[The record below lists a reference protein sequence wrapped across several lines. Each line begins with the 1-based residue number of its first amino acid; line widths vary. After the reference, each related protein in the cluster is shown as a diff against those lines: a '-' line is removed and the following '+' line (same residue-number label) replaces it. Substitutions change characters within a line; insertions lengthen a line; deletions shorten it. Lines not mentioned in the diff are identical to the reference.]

1 MQSLSVCT
9 LDYGAFLNLP
19 ICNSDSWRG
28 GGLSSTCQGASE
40 DCFEVLLCGTSGR
53 RKLYMMPGH
62 SFHIY
67 GICRSK
73 KVGEALKLLFK
84 VTMQAAKEGERDRF
98 YRKVGFSALLKL
110 YCKS

>member
-1 MQSLSVCT
+1 
-9 LDYGAFLNLP
+9 
-19 ICNSDSWRG
+19 
-28 GGLSSTCQGASE
+28 
-40 DCFEVLLCGTSGR
+40 
-53 RKLYMMPGH
+53 MMPGH

-73 KVGEALKLLFK
+73 KVGETLKLLFK
-84 VTMQAAKEGERDRF
+84 VAMQAAKEVERDRF

>member
-1 MQSLSVCT
+1 
-9 LDYGAFLNLP
+9 
-19 ICNSDSWRG
+19 
-28 GGLSSTCQGASE
+28 
-40 DCFEVLLCGTSGR
+40 
-53 RKLYMMPGH
+53 MMPSH

-73 KVGEALKLLFK
+73 KVGETLKLLFK
-84 VTMQAAKEGERDRF
+84 VAMQAAKEVERDRF